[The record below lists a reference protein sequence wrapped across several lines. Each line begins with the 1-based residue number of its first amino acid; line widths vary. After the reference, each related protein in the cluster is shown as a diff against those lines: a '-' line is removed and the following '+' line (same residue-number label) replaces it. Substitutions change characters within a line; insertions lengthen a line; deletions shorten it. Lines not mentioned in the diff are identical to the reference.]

1 MGGWGKEVLEAINFS
16 VPLHILCSLF
26 SPANPP
32 LHFCPP
38 PSSPPRK
45 IYPCHLTDVSSQ
57 ASGVL
62 PPALNLVAS
71 RISKQEEGDKSVLV
85 PPRPFFCPKKAS
97 IRPEEKSRL
106 LFFPFPQFWLR
117 GSEATLPPQKKQVR
131 RPSFFSRRHFKLL
144 IGHFRKKKPSPF
156 PFCSPLEC
164 SFFCSFTSSPRHKSQ
179 FANGEELAGR
189 AREEEEEGFFSANEG
204 VLLE

>member
-1 MGGWGKEVLEAINFS
+1 MCGKEVLEAIKFS

-32 LHFCPP
+32 LHFRPP
-38 PSSPPRK
+38 PSPPRK

-117 GSEATLPPQKKQVR
+117 GSEATLPPKKAGQATL
-131 RPSFFSRRHFKLL
+131 FLFSEAFQIANWALSQ
-144 IGHFRKKKPSPF
+144 KKPSPF

-164 SFFCSFTSSPRHKSQ
+164 SFFAPLPRPPGINLYSRT
-179 FANGEELAGR
+179 GR
-189 AREEEEEGFFSANEG
+189 NWQGGPGRRKEKVFFCK
-204 VLLE
+204 